1 MNQVKEYRKLME
13 ELEEKLKAKDLD
25 VQTLQDKVRYLER
38 EKHHFE
44 DAALR
49 YKEELKKLAKEQN
62 EMKKAVQTTVKE
74 LAAFII

>member
-44 DAALR
+44 DVALR
-49 YKEELKKLAKEQN
+49 YKEELKKLAKEQF